1 VATGVTLP
9 RDFLDVEILNH
20 NIQDNTAA
28 TQAKTFQEIEASE
41 VQTIFLANPVL
52 AKEFVNM
59 SRADRKT
66 RGEILIAKKFKVL
79 DLVVA

>member
-1 VATGVTLP
+1 VTLP

-52 AKEFVNM
+52 AKECRYV
-59 SRADRKT
+59 T
-66 RGEILIAKKFKVL
+66 C
-79 DLVVA
+79 

>member
-1 VATGVTLP
+1 MATGVTLP

-52 AKEFVNM
+52 AKECRYV
-59 SRADRKT
+59 T
-66 RGEILIAKKFKVL
+66 C
-79 DLVVA
+79 